1 MHAAKDKMLD
11 DKLLEILVCPECKG
25 ALEYDRGNTR
35 LICHTCR
42 LRFVI
47 EDDIPNMLLEDAEK
61 F

>member
-1 MHAAKDKMLD
+1 MLD